1 MKQYLTKQQV
11 LAYRRRVLAE
21 ADKHGATHAAR
32 MFGIHR
38 DTIYAWR
45 HELHPQK
52 PGPKGRVS
60 WQTDAETED
69 LILQMRLGLHYGPKR
84 IKAELHDFG
93 CVVGEKAIR
102 GVIER
107 AGLVKH
113 QRKPRKK
120 ATTPFYAPYPGYRLQ
135 VDTKAIPV
143 PGGEDKRRS
152 RRQQFTAVDI
162 VSKIRYLSLKDGL
175 SNSNSVAF
183 VQEAL
188 AFYESI
194 GIRVECV
201 QTDNHSTFT
210 NLSVGGNKKSD
221 HELRRV
227 HGFTQYLLDHGIEH
241 KLSRPGTP
249 QHNGFV
255 ERSHRTDEEEFYAV
269 TKTAELDLATLA
281 NEMKLWQDEYNHV
294 RRHSSCNNL
303 APMEYYETEWKGKLS
318 YAGVSGQ
325 LGLSTV
331 TVGPCYLSR
340 NG

>member
-11 LAYRRRVLAE
+11 LAYRRRVLKEAE
-21 ADKHGATHAAR
+21 EKGATAASR
-32 MFGIHR
+32 VFGIHR

-45 HELHPQK
+45 AEIVPQK
-52 PGPKGRVS
+52 PGPRGRVY
-60 WQTDAETED
+60 WQTDEEVAD
-69 LILQMRLGLHYGPKR
+69 LILQIRLGRDYGPKR
-84 IKAELHDFG
+84 IKTELSDFG
-93 CVVGEKAIR
+93 LAVGEKAIR

-120 ATTPFYAPYPGYRLQ
+120 ASQPFYAPYPGYRLQ

-143 PGGEDKRRS
+143 PEGEDKRRS

-162 VSKIRYLSLKDGL
+162 VSKIRYLAVKDGL
-175 SNSNSVAF
+175 SNGNSIAF
-183 VQEAL
+183 ITEAL
-188 AFYESI
+188 AFYDAI
-194 GIRVECV
+194 GITVECV

-210 NLSVGGNKKSD
+210 NLSVGGNKKKD

-227 HGFTQYLLDHGIEH
+227 HAFTQHLLDHGIEH

-255 ERSHRTDEEEFYAV
+255 ERSHRTDEEEFYGITRA
-269 TKTAELDLATLA
+269 AALGLDELAR
-281 NEMKLWQDEYNHV
+281 EMKLWQDEYNTI

-303 APMEYYETEWKGKLS
+303 SPMEYYETNWKGRLA
-318 YAGVSGQ
+318 YA
-325 LGLSTV
+325 
-331 TVGPCYLSR
+331 
-340 NG
+340 

>member
-11 LAYRRRVLAE
+11 LAYRRRVLTE
-21 ADKHGATHAAR
+21 ADKHGATHTAR

-45 HELHPQK
+45 HELFPQK

-60 WQTDAETED
+60 WQTDEATED
-69 LILQMRLGLHYGPKR
+69 IILQIRLGLHYGPKR
-84 IKAELHDFG
+84 IVLELRDFG
-93 CVVGEKAIR
+93 VSVGEKAVR

-107 AGLVKH
+107 AGLVRR
-113 QRKPRKK
+113 QRRPRKK
-120 ATTPFYAPYPGYRLQ
+120 ASQPFYAPYPGYRLQ

-143 PGGEDKRRS
+143 PDGEDKRRS

-162 VSKIRYLSLKDGL
+162 VSKIRYLSVKDGL
-175 SNSNSVAF
+175 SNGNSVMF
-183 VQEAL
+183 IQEAL

-194 GIRVECV
+194 GITVVCV

-210 NLSVGGNKKSD
+210 NLSFGGNKKGD

-227 HGFTQYLLDHGIEH
+227 HMFTQYLLDHGIEH

-255 ERSHRTDEEEFYAV
+255 ERSHRTDEEEFYAS
-269 TKTAELDLATLA
+269 TKAAELDLVTLTQ
-281 NEMKLWQDEYNHV
+281 EMKHWQDEYNQV
-294 RRHSSCNNL
+294 RRHTSCNNL
-303 APMEYYETEWKGKLS
+303 SPMEYYEAEWKGRL
-318 YAGVSGQ
+318 VH
-325 LGLSTV
+325 V
-331 TVGPCYLSR
+331 
-340 NG
+340 